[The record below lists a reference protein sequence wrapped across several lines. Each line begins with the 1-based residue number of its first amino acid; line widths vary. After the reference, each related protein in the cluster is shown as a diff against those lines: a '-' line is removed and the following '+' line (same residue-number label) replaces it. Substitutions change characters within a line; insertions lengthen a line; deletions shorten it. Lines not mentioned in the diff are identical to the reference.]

1 MLTEPPGEALV
12 RTSSYT
18 LPSGRPGWID
28 LTTLYQEPVDPPLSA
43 SASSQPRR
51 KVHDATPGWFGS
63 APSGRP
69 LHTMAIYAIERHR
82 LTYCV
87 APPGK
92 PRPTGFV
99 TKEGD
104 GYTLVT
110 LRRQGDSTK

>member
-1 MLTEPPGEALV
+1 
-12 RTSSYT
+12 
-18 LPSGRPGWID
+18 
-28 LTTLYQEPVDPPLSA
+28 
-43 SASSQPRR
+43 
-51 KVHDATPGWFGS
+51 
-63 APSGRP
+63 
-69 LHTMAIYAIERHR
+69 MAIYAIERDR